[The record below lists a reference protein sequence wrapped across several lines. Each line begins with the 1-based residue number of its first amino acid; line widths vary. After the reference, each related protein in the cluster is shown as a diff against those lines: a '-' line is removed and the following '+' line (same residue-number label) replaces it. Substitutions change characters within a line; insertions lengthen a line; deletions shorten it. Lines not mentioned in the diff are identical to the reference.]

1 MRKEYVERGLE
12 RNYPLLEDPHDRR
25 IFKTPAPL
33 EGFLHIARKYMTP
46 EELEEA
52 RRPKYY
58 GDIRYKPGAAANP
71 TAAPTPAP
79 KPEARAVTPEPAPST
94 AAPAAA
100 DTSSDDE
107 DELQVLASD
116 DELTGI
122 AARLAKSSILAR
134 AARAFSPPRANRD
147 PNGVGRGSTRGR
159 ERR

>member
-1 MRKEYVERGLE
+1 MRKEYIERGLE

-33 EGFLHIARKYMTP
+33 EGFLHIAT
-46 EELEEA
+46 
-52 RRPKYY
+52 KYY